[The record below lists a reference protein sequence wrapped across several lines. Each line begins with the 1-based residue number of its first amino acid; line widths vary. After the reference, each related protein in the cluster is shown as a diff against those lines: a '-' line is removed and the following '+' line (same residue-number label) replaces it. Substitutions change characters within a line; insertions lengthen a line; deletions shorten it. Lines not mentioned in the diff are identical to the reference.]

1 METYYVQ
8 KRISDRF
15 WLKRIKVTLTA
26 MGATFA
32 TTLVGNIVTYKPMI
46 NDAATTFTMGATT
59 AAAQP
64 STVPVG
70 NDKCTDAGSCKT
82 AMALFTKLGLLTYK
96 LNVVGTPANMF
107 ENNIWTY
114 NVGPGAQ
121 ATKKLMDVMIYTK
134 TMTGGSTAF
143 TTTATTGET
152 TIYAD
157 AWAYAKTFNSLS
169 GSTNDWRT
177 KGKDTFA
184 KWKLYTAEI
193 TWNTG
198 TRT

>member
-1 METYYVQ
+1 MEAYYIQ

-32 TTLVGNIVTYKPMI
+32 STLAGNILTYKPMI
-46 NDAATTFTMGATT
+46 NDSVATFTMGATT
-59 AAAQP
+59 TAAQP
-64 STVPVG
+64 STVPVANTG
-70 NDKCTDAGSCKT
+70 CNTDAGTCKT

-96 LNVVGTPANMF
+96 LNVVGTVANMF

-134 TMTGGSTAF
+134 TTTGGSTAF

-157 AWAYAKTFNSLS
+157 AWAYAKTFNALT

-177 KGKDTFA
+177 LGKDTFA
-184 KWKLYTAEI
+184 KWKLFV
-193 TWNTG
+193 
-198 TRT
+198 